1 MPLHSE
7 VIEEKEVQ
15 NLGSGPAEGL
25 VEDNQALTRTQLF
38 GKWLMERERT
48 TADSDKTYKMLK
60 LNTFLTAAVLAI
72 LGGEDSYDLVMTLIW
87 FL

>member
-7 VIEEKEVQ
+7 VIEEKGVQ